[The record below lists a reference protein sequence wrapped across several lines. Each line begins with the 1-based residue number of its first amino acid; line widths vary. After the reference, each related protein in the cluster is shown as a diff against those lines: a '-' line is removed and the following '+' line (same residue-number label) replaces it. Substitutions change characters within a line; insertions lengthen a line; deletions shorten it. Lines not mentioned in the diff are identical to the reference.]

1 MKFAASLVALFSLA
15 AAAPQAPT
23 PLDVKLEMADNSAVK
38 ATITNNGKTDL
49 KVFKTGTI
57 FDEAAIQKA
66 QITREDGK
74 HSSPPLPDLLLCPSL
89 RPPKKKHS
97 RAWEKNICL
106 GSLGNEVPF
115 QGIRQRISAQNLDD
129 AAFEHIPAGQSVA
142 VTFNVGE
149 VHDLSSGGTFNIRS
163 SGIMQFAGQ
172 NSTQLI
178 GSVPYTSNSI
188 RAEIHGPKAASI
200 HEAFRVSKRSATQRD
215 CGGSKYTA
223 SMRALRNCAKLA
235 AMAQYAAQ
243 TNSRKVYEYFKSS
256 TPGTRYQVA
265 LVFNKVA
272 IECGATN
279 RGVSRFYCTDLY
291 NGCSR
296 GVLAYTMPDLGYQIY
311 CDLYFRTLPSVTY
324 TCHSQDQASTTLHE
338 MTHLR
343 AIADTS
349 DYAYGYQNIMTLG
362 TAYALNNA
370 ESYSL
375 FANAV
380 LSKC

>member
-1 MKFAASLVALFSLA
+1 MKFAASLMALLSLA

-23 PLDVKLEMADNSAVK
+23 SLDVKLEMAGNSAVK

-57 FDEAAIQKA
+57 FDDAAIQKA
-66 QITREDGK
+66 QITRED
-74 HSSPPLPDLLLCPSL
+74 
-89 RPPKKKHS
+89 
-97 RAWEKNICL
+97 
-106 GSLGNEVPF
+106 GNEVPF

-129 AAFEHIPAGQSVA
+129 DAFEHIPAGQSVA

-163 SGIMQFAGQ
+163 SGIMQFASQ
-172 NSTQLI
+172 KNNQLI

-188 RAEIHGPKAASI
+188 HAEIHGPKAASVY
-200 HEAFRVSKRSATQRD
+200 EAFRVGLSKRSVIQGD
-215 CGGSKYTA
+215 CTGSKYTTG
-223 SMRALRNCAKLA
+223 MLALRNCHELA
-235 AMAQYAAQ
+235 IIAQNAAL
-243 TNSRKVYEYFKSS
+243 TDSDKVYEYFKSS
-256 TPGTRYQVA
+256 TPSTIYQVT

-279 RGVSRFYCTDLY
+279 GGVSRFYCTDLH

-296 GVLAYTMPDLGYQIY
+296 SVLAYTVPDLGYQIY
-311 CDLYFRTLPSVTY
+311 CDLYFTSLPSVTY
-324 TCHSQDQASTTLHE
+324 TCHSQDQVSTTLHE

-343 AIADTS
+343 AIAGTS

-380 LSKC
+380 LAKC

>member
-23 PLDVKLEMADNSAVK
+23 PLDVKLEMAGNSAVK

-57 FDEAAIQKA
+57 FDDAAIQKA
-66 QITREDGK
+66 RITRED
-74 HSSPPLPDLLLCPSL
+74 
-89 RPPKKKHS
+89 
-97 RAWEKNICL
+97 
-106 GSLGNEVPF
+106 GNEVPF

-163 SGIMQFAGQ
+163 SGIMQFASQ
-172 NSTQLI
+172 NNNQVI

-188 RAEIHGPKAASI
+188 RAEIHGPKAASV
-200 HEAFRVSKRSATQRD
+200 HEAFHVSKRSATQRD
-215 CGGSKYTA
+215 CTGSKYTA

-235 AMAQYAAQ
+235 AMAQSAAQ
-243 TNSRKVYEYFKSS
+243 TDSGKLYEYFKSS
-256 TPGTRYQVA
+256 TARTSYQVA

-279 RGVSRFYCTDLY
+279 GGVSRFYCTDLY

-311 CDLYFRTLPSVTY
+311 CDLYFTSLPSVTH

-343 AIADTS
+343 AIAETS
-349 DYAYGYQNIMTLG
+349 DYAYGYQDIMTLG

-380 LSKC
+380 LSDC

>member
-1 MKFAASLVALFSLA
+1 MKFAASLVGLFSLA

-23 PLDVKLEMADNSAVK
+23 PLDVKLEMAGNSAVK

-57 FDEAAIQKA
+57 FDDAAIQKA
-66 QITREDGK
+66 QITRED
-74 HSSPPLPDLLLCPSL
+74 
-89 RPPKKKHS
+89 
-97 RAWEKNICL
+97 
-106 GSLGNEVPF
+106 GNEVPF

-142 VTFNVGE
+142 VTFNVGD

-163 SGIMQFAGQ
+163 SGIMQFASQ
-172 NSTQLI
+172 NNNQFI

-200 HEAFRVSKRSATQRD
+200 HEAFRVSKRSTTQRD
-215 CGGSKYTA
+215 CRGSKYTA

-324 TCHSQDQASTTLHE
+324 TCHNQDQASTTLHE

-349 DYAYGYQNIMTLG
+349 DYAYGYQSIMTLG

>member
-23 PLDVKLEMADNSAVK
+23 PLDVKLEMAGNSAVK
-38 ATITNNGKTDL
+38 ATITNNGKIDL

-57 FDEAAIQKA
+57 FDDAAIQKA
-66 QITREDGK
+66 RITRED
-74 HSSPPLPDLLLCPSL
+74 
-89 RPPKKKHS
+89 
-97 RAWEKNICL
+97 
-106 GSLGNEVPF
+106 GNEVPF

-163 SGIMQFAGQ
+163 SGIMQFASQ
-172 NSTQLI
+172 SNNQLI

-188 RAEIHGPKAASI
+188 RAEIHGPKAASV
-200 HEAFRVSKRSATQRD
+200 HEAFHVSKRSVTQRD
-215 CGGSKYTA
+215 CTGSKYTA

-235 AMAQYAAQ
+235 AMAQNAAQ
-243 TNSRKVYEYFKSS
+243 TDSRKLYEYFKSS
-256 TPGTRYQVA
+256 TARTSYQVA

-279 RGVSRFYCTDLY
+279 GGVSRFYCTDLY

-311 CDLYFRTLPSVTY
+311 CDLYFTSLPSVTY

-343 AIADTS
+343 AIAETS
-349 DYAYGYQNIMTLG
+349 DYAYGYQDIMTLG